1 MRVQGAELLRYAA
14 RLLLC
19 LLCLELLTHC
29 IHANAFARFH
39 LWAKLPDDRS
49 REVYSGFGMAAMSFY
64 KLIFLWLKFVVIWR
78 VARLWALVEGVDPPE
93 NMQRCASAHAAMS
106 RALSTVAPWLCVRS
120 QQPKCGGVLEGCP
133 GVRRCVCNNYDISG
147 FWRTWHAS
155 FNRWLIRYMYVP
167 LGGAQ
172 WRLLNVWPI
181 FTFVAL
187 WHDFEWHLLKWAWLM
202 ALFIAPEVLCKRLI
216 RQPEWRRKWGAPWFR
231 HLCAAAAA
239 VYITVRPPCAFL
251 GCMAQAGAK
260 CWACAASNVLRR
272 AGLCRARRHPWHEA
286 RTRWGRLQVM
296 MAANLVGYGLGSS
309 GVYDTLARVLGSPGT
324 LACMLASFFCAAHIM
339 LEHRRLTGQA

>member
-1 MRVQGAELLRYAA
+1 MQGKDLLQYAA
-14 RLLLC
+14 RLLAC

-29 IHANAFARFH
+29 IHANAFARYH
-39 LWAKLPDDRS
+39 LWAKLPEERS
-49 REVYSGFGMAAMSFY
+49 REVYSGFGMAAMSFF

-78 VARLWALVEGVDPPE
+78 VARLFALAEGVDPPE
-93 NMQRCASAHAAMS
+93 NMQRCATCSVCQSGGPTCSGAQLAPCTRAVGQQGTALHWICSPGPRAPAQRRSRHEGRMTARQVQHARP
-106 RALSTVAPWLCVRS
+106 RAC
-120 QQPKCGGVLEGCP
+120 
-133 GVRRCVCNNYDISG
+133 RCVCNNYDISG

-155 FNRWLIRYMYVP
+155 YNRWLIRYMYVP

-216 RQPEWRRKWGAPWFR
+216 RQPAWRKRWGTRWFR

-239 VYITVRPPCAFL
+239 VYITVCSHTRTPVSAP
-251 GCMAQAGAK
+251 
-260 CWACAASNVLRR
+260 SR
-272 AGLCRARRHPWHEA
+272 AP
-286 RTRWGRLQVM
+286 
-296 MAANLVGYGLGSS
+296 SS
-309 GVYDTLARVLGSPGT
+309 W
-324 LACMLASFFCAAHIM
+324 
-339 LEHRRLTGQA
+339 